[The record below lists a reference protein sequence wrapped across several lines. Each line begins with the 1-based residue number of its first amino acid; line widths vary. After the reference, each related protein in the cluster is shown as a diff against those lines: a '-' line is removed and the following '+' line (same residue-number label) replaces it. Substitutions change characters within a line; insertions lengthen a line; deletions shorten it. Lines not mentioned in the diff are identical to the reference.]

1 MVLFRA
7 SAGILGQKMLTMAAT
22 ILLLQQML
30 ILPNTG
36 NCNKCDMPI
45 ESDYKRNKN
54 YIYWTCNSC
63 RTKTALRSNTVLAN
77 SNLKLERFVLV
88 MYCFSDRNR
97 TYKQIINKN
106 VKLVCFFLTKWLS
119 AIITL
124 QRGPQII
131 I

>member
-36 NCNKCDMPI
+36 KCDMPI

-54 YIYWTCNSC
+54 YIYWTCNS
-63 RTKTALRSNTVLAN
+63 
-77 SNLKLERFVLV
+77 
-88 MYCFSDRNR
+88 
-97 TYKQIINKN
+97 
-106 VKLVCFFLTKWLS
+106 
-119 AIITL
+119 
-124 QRGPQII
+124 
-131 I
+131 